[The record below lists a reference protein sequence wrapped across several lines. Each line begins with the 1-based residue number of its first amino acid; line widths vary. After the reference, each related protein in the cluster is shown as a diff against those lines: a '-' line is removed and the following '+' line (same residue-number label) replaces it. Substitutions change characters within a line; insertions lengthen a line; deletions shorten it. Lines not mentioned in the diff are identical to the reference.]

1 MTRVASLLLLV
12 TMLPGCGSG
21 APPAHAPDGPSEDAS
36 NACEV
41 KPALAATAKATPK
54 ALGCTDSAEL
64 VVATE
69 GCNKGDA
76 AQCYLVGVCFA
87 VEVSMIGDKDPAR
100 RAKAIEQG
108 KKAFRIACDGGIA
121 DGCDHRAGMT
131 ENQQTDPAARKEAC
145 ADITRGCQLGKQVD
159 CTECL
164 GCPR

>member
-1 MTRVASLLLLV
+1 MTRVASLLLLL
-12 TMLPGCGSG
+12 MLSGCGPST
-21 APPAHAPDGPSEDAS
+21 PPAHASEKPSDDAP
-36 NACEV
+36 NKCEP
-41 KPALAATAKATPK
+41 KPALAATAKPTPK
-54 ALGCTDSAEL
+54 ALGCSNSAEL
-64 VVATE
+64 VTATE

-76 AQCYLVGVCFA
+76 TQCYLVGVCFA

-100 RAKAIEQG
+100 RAKAIQQG

-145 ADITRGCQLGKQVD
+145 EDITRGCQLGKQVD

-164 GCPR
+164 GCPG